1 MSSHPYPAGYCRR
14 ASRHEHLL
22 GVPTLLT
29 SAADALEVVAAALH
43 VPERVE
49 TIALLLDDDR
59 RGRTVVVVDGTE
71 PADSLIEVVE
81 CLCDAMSDEGGQLVV
96 ASVRP
101 SLGLVPGDTD
111 RWLEAS
117 AIADDRGC
125 TLLDWFVVRDRI
137 ACRVGDLIA
146 EPSRW

>member
-101 SLGLVPGDTD
+101 SVGVVPAPLPTTVAAPCSTGS
-111 RWLEAS
+111 WS
-117 AIADDRGC
+117 ATGSPAAWPI
-125 TLLDWFVVRDRI
+125 
-137 ACRVGDLIA
+137 
-146 EPSRW
+146 

>member
-101 SLGLVPGDTD
+101 PRDGPTSVSPEP
-111 RWLEAS
+111 RAPEIPPAE
-117 AIADDRGC
+117 C
-125 TLLDWFVVRDRI
+125 TAGSPATRR
-137 ACRVGDLIA
+137 
-146 EPSRW
+146 